1 MALQS
6 VRDYLATW
14 ASYLRP
20 LPTTPKTQE
29 NPEPNSQRFK
39 IHVVDDTDF
48 PALFA
53 ALWRSFENPYQGVLR
68 LFFPILNDD
77 YTTSLS
83 NCTSAQ
89 LEEYHR
95 EQPNVTW
102 ITILDTLED
111 NRVAAAAKWYF
122 FEQSP
127 FPEHGEEVN
136 HVAEWYPEGVG
147 REFASLAATQFE
159 RPREVMGRRGHAFL
173 HIAFTHPSYRRR
185 GLGKIFMEWGLRIAD
200 ERGLECWLDATAHG
214 RPLYESFG
222 FRPILENS
230 VNPVPEREMDE
241 KEWEEWRH
249 FENTILPID
258 VTVMW
263 RPPQGEFVDGVTVV
277 PRMPA

>member
-1 MALQS
+1 MAFQYA
-6 VRDYLATW
+6 RDLLASW
-14 ASYLRP
+14 ASYIVPQKSPRE
-20 LPTTPKTQE
+20 TQSD
-29 NPEPNSQRFK
+29 SQRFK
-39 IHVVDDTDF
+39 IHIVDDTDF
-48 PALFA
+48 PDLFA
-53 ALWRSFENPYQGVLR
+53 ALWHSFETPYQGILR
-68 LFFPILNDD
+68 LFFPILNNDRE
-77 YTTSLS
+77 TSLA

-89 LEEYHR
+89 LEEYRR

-102 ITILDTLED
+102 ITIVDTQQN

-122 FEQSP
+122 FDQSP
-127 FPEHGEEVN
+127 FPEGEEVQ

-147 REFASLAATQFE
+147 REFASIAAAQFE

-185 GLGKIFMEWGLRIAD
+185 GLGKMFMEWGLRVAD

-222 FRPILENS
+222 FRPIVENS
-230 VNPVPEREMDE
+230 VKPAPERGMDE

-249 FENTILPID
+249 FERTLLPID

-263 RPPQGEFVDGVTVV
+263 RPPHGRFVEGETVEPTMRV
-277 PRMPA
+277 EEENK